1 VIAFFPHRRHFGFGG
16 CPVFGFPGNGFLG
29 GNGFNCFDDGFFLD
43 PFLWCFSASLFYG
56 PPSWSESV
64 AMDSVG
70 APVQGSGTKEL
81 NGPHADKNAVDAENG
96 ATSGA
101 KSELRITLL
110 QLRDG
115 SMYGLTDYWVEGNQL
130 NYITTYGG
138 QNAVPMERI
147 DFEKTVRLNA
157 DRGVEFVLGPK
168 PAQR

>member
-1 VIAFFPHRRHFGFGG
+1 
-16 CPVFGFPGNGFLG
+16 
-29 GNGFNCFDDGFFLD
+29 
-43 PFLWCFSASLFYG
+43 
-56 PPSWSESV
+56 
-64 AMDSVG
+64 MDSVR
-70 APVQGSGTKEL
+70 APVQSSGMEEL
-81 NGPHADKNAVDAENG
+81 NGPDADKNAVNAENG

-101 KSELRITLL
+101 KNERRITLL

-130 NYITTYGG
+130 NYITTCGG
-138 QNAVPMERI
+138 QNTLPMEHI